1 MDARIFALLVSLLA
15 VLVAYSFL
23 SWREGNFV
31 NVLFPFVV
39 FQVPAYYIAELVFLL
54 LSVPRGSVF
63 AYAICFGMY
72 ATGAVA
78 TVVGYMVAPGR
89 WIPLLVTL
97 PKIRIPG
104 VQWLLLGLAYLVY
117 LPILVEFSHLIFTP
131 REIYSATRSGYGIP
145 FFLSTFMAYVALILH
160 LFNSSRRG
168 IFSYLFLFLVTLLVY
183 LHGSKGQLLG
193 IGLILLY
200 FFVFVRDV
208 RVRLGALLG
217 LGGVGGGLMI
227 LLFYLTLPTSQKA
240 DLIIGIS
247 NYSDYTRHGA
257 QVVDDHDL
265 EPQLGR
271 LSFESSFYSMIPRAL
286 FPDKPK
292 DFGSFWLARRYYP
305 EWFQA
310 ETGAPAFG
318 VGLEYADFKLFALPW
333 YAITH
338 FLLGV
343 LLKIVV
349 SRIRLAGD
357 GGTFILLLGLLGA
370 PLMPTGASTPFL
382 FFYILA
388 HIVGMFCLGAPRR
401 RAVLAS

>member
-1 MDARIFALLVSLLA
+1 MDARILALLVSLFVVLA
-15 VLVAYSFL
+15 AYLLL

-54 LSVPRGSVF
+54 LSVPRGSLFAYSVVF
-63 AYAICFGMY
+63 AMY
-72 ATGAVA
+72 ALGAVA
-78 TVVGYMVAPGR
+78 TVIGYMVAPNR
-89 WIPLLVTL
+89 WVPLLVEL

-104 VQWLLLGLAYLVY
+104 FQWLLLGLAYLVY

-145 FFLSTFMAYVALILH
+145 FFLSTFMAYVALIIH

-168 IFSYLFLFLVTLLVY
+168 LLSWLFFICVTLLIY

-208 RVRLGALLG
+208 RVRLGALIG
-217 LGGVGGGLMI
+217 LGGVGGAMMV
-227 LLFYLTLPTSQKA
+227 LLFYLTLPASQKA
-240 DLIIGIS
+240 DLIVGIS
-247 NYSDYTRHGA
+247 NYSDYTRHAA

-310 ETGAPAFG
+310 ESGAPAFG
-318 VGLEYADFKLFALPW
+318 VGLEYADFNVFALPW
-333 YAITH
+333 YALTN
-338 FLLGV
+338 FLLGAF
-343 LLKIVV
+343 LKIVV
-349 SRIRLAGD
+349 SRMRLARD
-357 GGTFILLLGLLGA
+357 GGTFILLLGLMGV
-370 PLMPTGASTPFL
+370 PLMPTGAATPFL
-382 FFYILA
+382 FFFVLA
-388 HIVGMFCLGAPRR
+388 HIVGIFCLGTPRR
-401 RAVLAS
+401 RAQPVS